1 MNPGS
6 GIVITIVGLGP
17 GEAGMLT
24 RDAWEALTGAAVIY
38 LRTQRHPA
46 VAGLPQGVA
55 VQTCDDIYEDTAD
68 LSAVYP
74 LIAARIIAAAE
85 EAGSVVYAVPG
96 DPHTA
101 EASVELVRAE
111 AGKRGWGVRVLPG
124 VSFVQPVMALLG
136 RDVLPSLQL
145 CDALALL
152 DLHHPPVSPDVPV
165 LLAQVYSR
173 AVASELKLTL
183 MNQYPEEHLVALVH
197 AAGTTS
203 AQLEWQPLH
212 AIDHSLHIGHLTCLF
227 VPALPVG
234 SSFAAL
240 EVTVAHLRSPA
251 GCAWDREQ
259 THQSLRATLLEE
271 TYEVLAALDAA
282 DPDALQEELGDL
294 LLQVVLHAQ
303 IAVDDG
309 EFQMHAVLRGI
320 NEKLVRRHPHV
331 YGTLKLPSAEAVV
344 QHWETI
350 KAEERRTSGVSVP
363 SSVLAGV
370 PRALPALAQAQA
382 LQARAARVGFD
393 WPAVEPVLAKVME
406 ELGEV
411 QSAAGETQQF
421 EELGDLLLSV
431 VNWAR
436 HLKVDAETALRVA
449 AARFRARFELVEQ
462 AARELGRSPSEMTL
476 AELDTLW
483 DQAKV
488 TYRVA
493 AAAERDDA
501 APASE
506 AGAH

>member
-6 GIVITIVGLGP
+6 DIVITIVGLGP

-24 RDAWEALTGAAVIY
+24 RDAWEALTGTAVIY

-46 VAGLPQGVA
+46 VAGLPPGVPI
-55 VQTCDDIYEDTAD
+55 QTCDDIYEDTAD

-74 LIAARIIAAAE
+74 LIAARIIAAGE

-197 AAGTTS
+197 AAGTAS

-234 SSFAAL
+234 SGFAAL

-282 DPDALQEELGDL
+282 DSDLLQEELGDL

-344 QHWETI
+344 QHWGTI

-493 AAAERDDA
+493 AAAEREDA

-506 AGAH
+506 AGVH

>member
-1 MNPGS
+1 MTQHS
-6 GIVITIVGLGP
+6 DILITIVGLGP

-24 RDAWEALTGAAVIY
+24 RDAWEALTGASVIY

-46 VAGLPQGVA
+46 VAGLPAGVPI
-55 VQTCDDIYEDTAD
+55 QICDDIYEDTAD

-74 LIAARIIAAAE
+74 LIAARIIAAAQT
-85 EAGSVVYAVPG
+85 AGGVVYAVPG

-101 EASVELVRAE
+101 EASVEMIRME
-111 AGKRGWGVRVLPG
+111 AFKRGWGVRVLPG
-124 VSFVQPVMALLG
+124 VSFVQPVMALLE
-136 RDVLPSLQL
+136 RDVLPNLQL
-145 CDALALL
+145 CDALAFL

-197 AAGTTS
+197 AAGT
-203 AQLEWQPLH
+203 AAALVEWRPLH
-212 AIDHSLHIGHLTCLF
+212 AIDHSMEIGHLTCLF
-227 VPALPVG
+227 VPALAAG

-259 THQSLRATLLEE
+259 THQSLRVTLLEE

-282 DPDALQEELGDL
+282 DPDALREELGDL

-331 YGTLKLPSAEAVV
+331 YGTLKLASADAVV

-350 KAEERRTSGVSVP
+350 KAEERRTAGVSVP
-363 SSVLAGV
+363 NSVLAGV
-370 PRALPALAQAQA
+370 PRTLPALAQAQA

-411 QSAAGETQQF
+411 QLAADETQQF
-421 EELGDLLLSV
+421 AELGDLLLSV

-436 HLKVDAETALRVA
+436 HLKVDAEAALRVA

-462 AARELGRSPSEMTL
+462 AARELGRSPAEMTL
-476 AELDTLW
+476 AELDALW

-488 TYRVA
+488 THRLA
-493 AAAERDDA
+493 ASEERDDV
-501 APASE
+501 APPSE
-506 AGAH
+506 VGAH

>member
-1 MNPGS
+1 MDLDS

-24 RDAWEALTGAAVIY
+24 RDAWEALTGTAVIY

-46 VAGLPQGVA
+46 VAGLPRGVPI
-55 VQTCDDIYEDTAD
+55 QICDDIYEDTAD
-68 LSAVYP
+68 LIAVYP

-197 AAGTTS
+197 AAGTAS

-240 EVTVAHLRSPA
+240 EVTVAHLRSAA

-282 DPDALQEELGDL
+282 DPDSLQEELGDL

-350 KAEERRTSGVSVP
+350 KAEERRTSGVTVP